1 MSTPVWRNRNF
12 VLFETGRFLSS
23 FGSSLSSIAYP
34 LLVLAL
40 THSPAKAGI
49 VTFARTIPQP
59 LFSLLAGVA
68 ADRGNRKRQM
78 LLADGI
84 RFVALA
90 TLGTLVLAGS
100 ASWWLIAIVGLIE
113 GIGSTAFMGASA
125 GALRAVV
132 PRHQLPDAIGARRAW
147 GSTVFLAG
155 PPLGGAL
162 FQLGR
167 AVPFLA
173 DAVSYLCSSAS
184 IIRLRTPF
192 QEARG
197 PVTTSLR
204 RQFVEGVAFLWSR
217 PFLRTCAFLY
227 GLGNPLMSG
236 ILLALVVI
244 GRSQGLTGGEIGVL
258 TAVLGAS
265 SLLGSLV
272 SRLAR
277 RHLSIRMIM
286 LLEYT
291 SWFGAWLFVG
301 WPTVYALLAV
311 IVPFGIAAPITD
323 SVVDGYRIAMTPDR
337 LLGRVEAARTTI
349 AQAALPLG
357 PLVAGLLLEHFSPR
371 ITIAVFAAFALSLF
385 AWGALSS
392 AIRDAPSL
400 DELAEVSRSSAA
412 AAPQPSAR

>member
-1 MSTPVWRNRNF
+1 LWRNRNF
-12 VLFETGRFLSS
+12 LLFETGRFLSS

-59 LFSLLAGVA
+59 LLSLVAGAA
-68 ADRGNRKRQM
+68 ADRGDRKRQM
-78 LLADGI
+78 ILADGI

-100 ASWWLIAIVGLIE
+100 AEWWLVAGVGLIE
-113 GIGSTAFMGASA
+113 GVGSTLFMGASA

-147 GSTVFLAG
+147 GSTVLLAG

-173 DAVSYLCSSAS
+173 DAVSYLFSTAS
-184 IIRLRTPF
+184 ILRLRTPF
-192 QEARG
+192 QERRERNRT
-197 PVTTSLR
+197 PLR
-204 RQFVEGVAFLWSR
+204 KQFVEGIAFLWSR

-227 GLGNPLMSG
+227 GLGNPLISG
-236 ILLALVVI
+236 ILFALVVI
-244 GRSQGLTGGEIGVL
+244 GRSQGLTGGEIGIL
-258 TAVLGAS
+258 TAALGAS
-265 SLLGSLV
+265 SLLGSLL
-272 SRLAR
+272 SPLAR
-277 RHLSIRMIM
+277 RVLSIRTIM
-286 LLEYT
+286 VLEYA
-291 SWFGAWLFVG
+291 SYFGAWLFVI
-301 WPTVYALLAV
+301 WPSVYALLAV
-311 IVPFGIAAPITD
+311 IVPFGLAAPITD

-349 AQAALPLG
+349 AQVALPLG
-357 PLVAGLLLEHFSPR
+357 PLVAGLLLEHVSSR
-371 ITIAVFAAFALSLF
+371 VTIAVFAGCALSLF
-385 AWGALSS
+385 AWGALSP
-392 AIRDAPSL
+392 AIRGAPSL

-412 AAPQPSAR
+412 AEPQPSGP